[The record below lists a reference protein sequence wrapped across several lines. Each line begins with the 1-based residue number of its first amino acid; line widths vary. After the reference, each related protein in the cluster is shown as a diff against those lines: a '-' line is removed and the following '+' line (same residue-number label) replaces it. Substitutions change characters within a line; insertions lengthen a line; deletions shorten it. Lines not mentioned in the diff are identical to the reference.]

1 MLFNI
6 PLLIAPLF
14 VYNAFAF
21 GLMGARVGDPWSA
34 PIFTVQMLSDARW
47 TLTLG
52 DLMIIAAL
60 ILLFVEILKA
70 TRTGMGSI
78 VDHIL
83 STLLFVAYLIEF
95 LLVRETATSVFF
107 ILMVISLIDV
117 IAGYSVTIRGA
128 RRDMTFGPGPQG

>member
-6 PLLIAPLF
+6 PLLIAPLI

-21 GLMGARVGDPWSA
+21 GLMGTTVGDPWAA
-34 PIFTVQMLSDARW
+34 PIFTIQMVSQARW

-52 DLMIIAAL
+52 DLMIVAAL
-60 ILLFVEILKA
+60 VLLFVEILKA

-107 ILMVISLIDV
+107 ILMVVSLIDV

>member
-6 PLLIAPLF
+6 PLLIAPLI

-21 GLMGARVGDPWSA
+21 GIMGVVVGDPWSA
-34 PIFTVQMLSDARW
+34 PIFTIEMVSNARW

-52 DLMIIAAL
+52 DVMIVASL
-60 ILLFVEILKA
+60 FLLFIEILKA
-70 TRTGMGSI
+70 TRTGVGSI

-128 RRDMTFGPGPQG
+128 RRDMTFGPGMQP

>member
-6 PLLIAPLF
+6 PLLIAPLV

-21 GLMGARVGDPWSA
+21 GLMGTTIGDPWSA
-34 PIFTVQMLSDARW
+34 PIFTIQMVSQARW

-52 DLMIIAAL
+52 DLMIVASL
-60 ILLFVEILKA
+60 VLLFIEILKA

-128 RRDMTFGPGPQG
+128 RRDMTFGPGPHG

>member
-6 PLLIAPLF
+6 PLLIAPLV

-21 GLMGARVGDPWSA
+21 GIVGEPIGDPWSA
-34 PIFTVQMLSDARW
+34 PIFTIQMVSDARW

-52 DLMIIAAL
+52 DLMIVAAL
-60 ILLFVEILKA
+60 VLLFIEILKA

-83 STLLFVAYLIEF
+83 STLLFVTYLIEF
-95 LLVRETATSVFF
+95 LLVRQTATSVFF
-107 ILMVISLIDV
+107 ILMIISLIDV
-117 IAGYSVTIRGA
+117 IAGYSVTIRSA
-128 RRDMTFGPGPQG
+128 RRDLTMGPGVHG

>member
-1 MLFNI
+1 MIFNI
-6 PLLIAPLF
+6 PLLIAPLV

-21 GLMGARVGDPWSA
+21 GFFGDAIGDPWSA
-34 PIFTVQMLSDARW
+34 PIFTIEMVSSARW

-52 DLMIIAAL
+52 DLMIVAAL
-60 ILLFVEILKA
+60 FLLFIEILKA

-83 STLLFVAYLIEF
+83 STMVFVVYLIEF

-107 ILMVISLIDV
+107 ILMIISAIDV
-117 IAGYSVTIRGA
+117 IAGYSVTIRSA
-128 RRDMTFGPGPQG
+128 RRDLTMGPGGYP

>member
-1 MLFNI
+1 MFFNI
-6 PLLIAPLF
+6 PLLIAPLL

-21 GLMGARVGDPWSA
+21 GLLGQSIGDPWGA
-34 PIFTVQMLSDARW
+34 PIFTVEMVSDARW

-52 DLMIIAAL
+52 DVMIVAAL
-60 ILLFVEILKA
+60 VLLFVEVLKA
-70 TRTGMGSI
+70 TRTGIGSI

-107 ILMVISLIDV
+107 ILMIISLIDV
-117 IAGYSVTIRGA
+117 VAGYSVTIRGA
-128 RRDMTFGPGPQG
+128 RRDMTFGPGMHP

>member
-6 PLLIAPLF
+6 PLLIAPLV

-21 GLMGARVGDPWSA
+21 GLMGTTIGDPWSA
-34 PIFTVQMLSDARW
+34 PIFTIQMVSQARW

-52 DLMIIAAL
+52 DLMIVASL
-60 ILLFVEILKA
+60 VLLFVEILKA

-128 RRDMTFGPGPQG
+128 RRDMTFGPGPHG

>member
-1 MLFNI
+1 MLFNV
-6 PLLIAPLF
+6 PLLLAPLF

-21 GLMGARVGDPWSA
+21 GVFGAQIGDPWSA
-34 PIFTVQMLSDARW
+34 PIFTVEMVSSARW

-52 DLMIIAAL
+52 DVMIVASL
-60 ILLFVEILKA
+60 LLLFVEILKA

-95 LLVRETATSVFF
+95 LLV
-107 ILMVISLIDV
+107 
-117 IAGYSVTIRGA
+117 A
-128 RRDMTFGPGPQG
+128 RDGDFCLFHPDDHLPH

>member
-1 MLFNI
+1 MIFNI
-6 PLLIAPLF
+6 PLLIAPLL

-21 GLMGARVGDPWSA
+21 GLMGNAIGDPWSA
-34 PIFTVQMLSDARW
+34 PIFTIEMVSDARW

-52 DLMIIAAL
+52 DVMIVTAL

-70 TRTGMGSI
+70 TRTGVSSI

-95 LLVRETATSVFF
+95 LLVPQTATSVFF
-107 ILMVISLIDV
+107 ILMCISLIDV
-117 IAGYSVTIRGA
+117 IAGYSITIRGA
-128 RRDMTFGPGPQG
+128 TRDVAIGPGGML

>member
-1 MLFNI
+1 MLFNV
-6 PLLIAPLF
+6 PLLIAPLL

-21 GLMGARVGDPWSA
+21 GIMGVSVGDPWSA
-34 PIFTVQMLSDARW
+34 PIFTIEMVSNARW

-52 DLMIIAAL
+52 DVMIVASL
-60 ILLFVEILKA
+60 FLLFIEILKA
-70 TRTGMGSI
+70 TRTGVGSI

-128 RRDMTFGPGPQG
+128 RRDMTFGPGMHP

>member
-1 MLFNI
+1 MIFNI
-6 PLLIAPLF
+6 PLLIAPLV

-21 GLMGARVGDPWSA
+21 GFFGSSIGDPWNA
-34 PIFTVQMLSDARW
+34 PIFTIEMVSEARW

-52 DLMIIAAL
+52 DVMIVAAL

-83 STLLFVAYLIEF
+83 STLVFVVYLIEF

-107 ILMVISLIDV
+107 ILMIISAIDV
-117 IAGYSVTIRGA
+117 IAGYSVTIRSA
-128 RRDMTFGPGPQG
+128 RRDLTMGPGGYP

>member
-1 MLFNI
+1 MLFNV

-21 GLMGARVGDPWSA
+21 GVMGSSVGDPWSA
-34 PIFTVQMLSDARW
+34 PLFTVEMVSNARW

-52 DLMIIAAL
+52 DVMIVAAL
-60 ILLFVEILKA
+60 VLLFVEILKA
-70 TRTGMGSI
+70 TRTGVGSI

-128 RRDMTFGPGPQG
+128 RRDMTFGNGMHP